1 MTAIFQKGR
10 PERFII
16 FVLLLTRPALFLMSL
31 NHISRPHKCPLP
43 TDGGTLVMTAH
54 CSITIWSN
62 FSVNS
67 KWFSP
72 NPHIIHNHIITICKQ
87 CNVCAKKC
95 LDRKVAY
102 ILVKQVWTQ
111 NIFIGHGTGP
121 TWSVFEQSEKV
132 LHPQGWFFFSDTHC
146 TPCLLLDLPRHIIHV
161 CLLSE
166 KQLLLRENICVPDI
180 ALLCNTFLSCQ
191 ILKHNSNC
199 SQALCFYLIFRC
211 ARISWFEV
219 VIWSVSQCKVS
230 DWCSLFRF
238 QIFRWSSNT
247 GDTSNT

>member
-102 ILVKQVWTQ
+102 KFGPKIFSSAMALVQLGLSL
-111 NIFIGHGTGP
+111 N
-121 TWSVFEQSEKV
+121 KV
-132 LHPQGWFFFSDTHC
+132 RRC
-146 TPCLLLDLPRHIIHV
+146 C
-161 CLLSE
+161 
-166 KQLLLRENICVPDI
+166 
-180 ALLCNTFLSCQ
+180 
-191 ILKHNSNC
+191 ILKADSF
-199 SQALCFYLIFRC
+199 SPILIVRPVSYLISPATLFMFAYYRRNNYCC
-211 ARISWFEV
+211 ARISV
-219 VIWSVSQCKVS
+219 
-230 DWCSLFRF
+230 F
-238 QIFRWSSNT
+238 QT
-247 GDTSNT
+247 

>member
-1 MTAIFQKGR
+1 
-10 PERFII
+10 
-16 FVLLLTRPALFLMSL
+16 MSL
-31 NHISRPHKCPLP
+31 TFK
-43 TDGGTLVMTAH
+43 
-54 CSITIWSN
+54 
-62 FSVNS
+62 
-67 KWFSP
+67 
-72 NPHIIHNHIITICKQ
+72 
-87 CNVCAKKC
+87 
-95 LDRKVAY
+95 
-102 ILVKQVWTQ
+102 VKQVWTQ

-180 ALLCNTFLSCQ
+180 ALLCTTFLSCQ

-211 ARISWFEV
+211 ASTSWFEV
-219 VIWSVSQCKVS
+219 VIALVSQWVIDIFS
-230 DWCSLFRF
+230 DFRF
-238 QIFRWSSNT
+238 SGNQVIQVMHKLHVVHVIHVIRIIPVVLV
-247 GDTSNT
+247 GKH